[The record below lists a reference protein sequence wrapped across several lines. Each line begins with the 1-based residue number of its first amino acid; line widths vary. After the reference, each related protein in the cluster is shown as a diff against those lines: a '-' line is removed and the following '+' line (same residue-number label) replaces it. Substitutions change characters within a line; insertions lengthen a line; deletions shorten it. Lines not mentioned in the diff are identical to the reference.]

1 MENDKQFPD
10 LYNLKEAIKI
20 LLEAKSNLSNVFCE
34 LEDLDKFYS
43 MLGEVQNF
51 DIRSVSKRP
60 KVIVVEVN
68 KRFSFDSFKG
78 LSVKTICASIQHT
91 SLNDE
96 KKTTYHQGYEQGD
109 EAYFS
114 FCYFLTACEQF

>member
-1 MENDKQFPD
+1 MENDKQFLD

-34 LEDLDKFYS
+34 LEDLEKFYS
-43 MLGEVQNF
+43 VLGEVEIF

-68 KRFSFDSFKG
+68 KRFSFDSFKRVF
-78 LSVKTICASIQHT
+78 LLKQSVPPYNIHP
-91 SLNDE
+91 
-96 KKTTYHQGYEQGD
+96 
-109 EAYFS
+109 
-114 FCYFLTACEQF
+114 